1 VTGDVADLAAERDE
15 PGRDEHEPSPRDGE
29 AYYRLAALRGYW
41 GTSEPSRSDHPLTT
55 ICAGCGKTIRKLTA
69 DEEWEHVTW

>member
-1 VTGDVADLAAERDE
+1 VSGDVVNLAAQRRER
-15 PGRDEHEPSPRDGE
+15 HEPEPRDGE
-29 AYYRLAALRGYW
+29 GYYRHAALRGYW

-55 ICAGCGKTIRKLTA
+55 ICAGCGKTIRRLTA